1 MAADGGTS
9 TQTKI
14 DYWLTRK
21 GGDFVS
27 AYVKKRQR
35 YYDAA
40 EAKGLRRIWEI
51 AYCQYY
57 GLNPNAIGDM
67 ATQTLAF
74 VGENNEFLRFR
85 INEFRSFVKQQIAMA
100 RGERPAFKAMGQN
113 TDYTTLAQIQG
124 SDQVIR
130 YLYQTGTG
138 ELLEHEALEGNA
150 VVGMAAAHAQWDFE
164 GGDEVDVE
172 LPSPDGAMMQD
183 PETGAI
189 VPATIPTP
197 MRSGMPTA
205 SIAYPWELP
214 QDPDVRGG
222 DHAWRSVR
230 VRRCKYELAAEYEEH
245 SEALQGMQME
255 ADPVTTH
262 ALFGYDLGGAN
273 DDDIMVDYVYV
284 ARCKLLPRG
293 RFLGIAQTEILWDEE
308 LPIDVIP
315 IVDLC
320 SARYMGSSFAY
331 CDNWDLIAPQEMRD
345 QLCSDAASNFTKFG
359 RPMIVGEEGLQL
371 DQKLVARGHYI
382 WTKPPNTEFPQAT
395 KFDPMPTGFMEFL
408 NYLHARD
415 QSLTG
420 QNSVT
425 RGNPDK
431 NITSGEMA
439 ALFHSLAYEFR
450 SAEQAAL
457 YAFRKGLANMFLT
470 MVRRYAEAP
479 FLSEV
484 AGNSERPFMK
494 EIEKDTLSGIKRVIL
509 EPVSALS
516 RSTAGNLTLAQVLMK
531 CEDPKQRAALQ
542 KGIETGQWGDFCK
555 GERNSDLRSTW
566 ENEQL
571 AQGIPCRVLAT
582 DNPFEHLP
590 AHLADIDARTEQL
603 NENPAAVDAYLQHC
617 MDHLMQYQNLNPNLA
632 RVLNIPVPL
641 PVRGTPAGD
650 ANLMLTGP
658 VEPVPQAGESAPPNA
673 AMDAAAKAAAPT
685 QGRDASG
692 VKLPN
697 PSSPPKGSGMDS
709 QAAPPQA
716 A

>member
-1 MAADGGTS
+1 MAADGGTPTNS
-9 TQTKI
+9 KL
-14 DYWLTRK
+14 DYWLTRT

-27 AYVKKRQR
+27 AYEKKRQR
-35 YYDAA
+35 YYSAA

-57 GLNPNAIGDM
+57 GLNPNALGDM

-74 VGENNEFLRFR
+74 VGANNEFLRFR

-113 TDYTTLAQIQG
+113 TDYSTLAQIQS
-124 SDQVIR
+124 SDQVIG

-138 ELLEHEALEGNA
+138 EMLEHEGLEANA
-150 VVGMAAAHAQWDFE
+150 VVGIGTAHVRWDFE
-164 GGDEVDVE
+164 GGDDVDVD
-172 LPSPDGAMMQD
+172 LPHPNGGMMQD
-183 PETGAI
+183 PQTGAI

-205 SIAYPWELP
+205 TMHFPWETP
-214 QDPDVRGG
+214 QDPDVRG
-222 DHAWRSVR
+222 DKHAWRSVR
-230 VRRCKYELAAEYEEH
+230 ERVCKYELAAEYEEL
-245 SEALQGMQME
+245 ADDIVGLQMVNE
-255 ADPVTTH
+255 TFTSH
-262 ALFGYDLGGAN
+262 ALFGYDLGGSN
-273 DDDIMVDYVYV
+273 EDDIMVDHVYV
-284 ARCKLLPRG
+284 ARCKLIPRG
-293 RFLGIAQTEILWDEE
+293 RYLGVAQGFVLWDEE
-308 LPIDVIP
+308 LPIPEIP
-315 IVDLC
+315 LVDLC
-320 SARYMGSSFAY
+320 SARYMGSRFAY

-359 RPMIVGEEGLQL
+359 RPMIVAEEGLQL
-371 DQKLVARGHYI
+371 DQKLVSRGHYI
-382 WTKPPNTEFPQAT
+382 WTKPPNTEFPKAT
-395 KFDPMPTGFMEFL
+395 QFEPMPPGFMEFL
-408 NYLHARD
+408 GYLHQRD

-431 NITSGEMA
+431 NIQSGEMA
-439 ALFHSLAYEFR
+439 ALFHSLAFEFR

-479 FLSEV
+479 FLAEV
-484 AGNSERPFMK
+484 AGNSERPYMK
-494 EIEKDTLSGIKRVIL
+494 EVAADTLSGIKRVIL
-509 EPVSALS
+509 EPVSSLS
-516 RSTAGNLTLAQVLMK
+516 RSTAGRLTMAQVLMK
-531 CEDPKQRAALQ
+531 IEDPKMRAALQ

-555 GERNSDLRSTW
+555 KDRNSDLRSTW

-571 AQGIPCRVLAT
+571 AQGIPCKVLAT
-582 DNPFEHLP
+582 DNPYEHLP

-603 NENPAAVDAYLQHC
+603 NENPEAVQAYLQHC

-641 PVRGTPAGD
+641 PIQGTPAGQ

-658 VEPVPQAGESAPPNA
+658 VEPVPRPGQTAPPNA
-673 AMDAAAKAAAPT
+673 AMDAAVKAANPT

-709 QAAPPQA
+709 QAA
-716 A
+716 